1 MKKLSEI
8 SKDTLLFVAGKKYP
22 EDEFIAL
29 YDKEEFMQSFSEE
42 EAKTVKVFIAKKA
55 NMPHFDLKSEI
66 EDIGEEMYEDW
77 SERVVEELGEARVE
91 QINAIINTAI
101 NNNKAYIEGE
111 PIDTTEFKECKKGL
125 GLQLLYPP
133 KTERLCILL
142 KEKVKSRILYH
153 SDETKYR
160 YELGKAVIDECAE
173 DIVKDIIDALEE
185 G

>member
-22 EDEFIAL
+22 ENEFIGL

-42 EAKTVKVFIAKKA
+42 EAKTVKVFIAEKVD
-55 NMPHFDLKSEI
+55 MPYYDLKEEI
-66 EDIGEEMYEDW
+66 DAMEDDEMIVDW
-77 SERVVEELGEARVE
+77 SERVIDDIGEEEIRR
-91 QINAIINTAI
+91 INIIVNKAI
-101 NNNKAYIEGE
+101 NNNQAYTDGE
-111 PIDTTEFKECKKGL
+111 EIDATEFKETKI
-125 GLQLLYPP
+125 
-133 KTERLCILL
+133 EIL